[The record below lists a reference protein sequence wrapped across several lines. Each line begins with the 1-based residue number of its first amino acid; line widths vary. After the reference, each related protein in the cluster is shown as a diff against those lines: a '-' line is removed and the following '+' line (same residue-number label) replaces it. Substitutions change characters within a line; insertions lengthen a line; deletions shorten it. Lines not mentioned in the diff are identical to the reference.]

1 MYVFIG
7 NDCPAM
13 DSGQRLF
20 GRVIKHSEYNAISS
34 SGEKATNMDPTAF
47 CMPSKINVI
56 FIIELFCKNINTLCI
71 SNSIMENDMQVIINT
86 G

>member
-20 GRVIKHSEYNAISS
+20 GRVKKHREYNAISS
-34 SGEKATNMDPTAF
+34 SGENPTNMDPTAF
-47 CMPSKINVI
+47 CIPSKINVI
-56 FIIELFCKNINTLCI
+56 FIIELFCKNITHCALAIQLQKMVCK
-71 SNSIMENDMQVIINT
+71 QY
-86 G
+86 